1 MMTMTGDGD
10 KSRISNVKYKTDNFF
25 SFKIHHCCTMKS
37 FITSCVRGVWI
48 QGQKSGLNGLHLVF
62 KADDNTVNVFQ
73 SSWWDIR
80 EQPDPLMKAGP
91 QYFKPSKSKISSKR
105 DLEKLRGEGGA
116 FATEVVRKIESNYLQ
131 HHMNLHFYL
140 QNLKIRQWQDI
151 LDLTIDEPKFV
162 MFFEIFSF

>member
-1 MMTMTGDGD
+1 ML
-10 KSRISNVKYKTDNFF
+10 
-25 SFKIHHCCTMKS
+25 
-37 FITSCVRGVWI
+37 GVWI
-48 QGQKSGLNGLHLVF
+48 QGQKSGLNWLHLVF

-91 QYFKPSKSKISSKR
+91 QFFKPSKSKISWLR

-140 QNLKIRQWQDI
+140 
-151 LDLTIDEPKFV
+151 
-162 MFFEIFSF
+162 